1 MSHPAEP
8 RPDLQAH
15 PTEPPAGPGRVGR
28 SLVLPAV
35 LVVVTLVAGA
45 LWWSRDPAAAPPAT
59 PQAAPA
65 PTAGPTMRI
74 TAPGTDA
81 SAGIGSEKAPAGAAS
96 PTGSQPSSAAAAAPT
111 TRRTNKP
118 ATTAPAAGAVNTSGR
133 NLALNARVTASST
146 ERSSWAAAY
155 AVDEDAATR
164 WSSQFSDPQWL
175 TVDLGK
181 SWEVSE
187 ILLHWENAHATA
199 YRVDVS
205 ADGRKW
211 KQVFAT
217 TEGQG
222 GDVTVQVPKVPAR
235 MIRMYGTKRST
246 QYGYSLLDVEVR

>member
-1 MSHPAEP
+1 MSHPAES
-8 RPDLQAH
+8 RSD
-15 PTEPPAGPGRVGR
+15 EGPALPVTAQPARSTR
-28 SLVLPAV
+28 SLVLPVA
-35 LVVVTLVAGA
+35 LVAATVVAGA
-45 LWWSRDPAAAPPAT
+45 LWWSQDPAAAPPAA

-74 TAPGTDA
+74 TAPGTGA

-96 PTGSQPSSAAAAAPT
+96 SASRPSSAAAT
-111 TRRTNKP
+111 TRRTTKP
-118 ATTAPAAGAVNTSGR
+118 ATSAPAGAAVNSSGR
-133 NLALNARVTASST
+133 NLALGARVSASST

-155 AVDEDAATR
+155 AVDEDATTR

-181 SWEVSE
+181 SWEISE
-187 ILLHWENAHATA
+187 VLLHWENAHATS

-205 ADGRKW
+205 TDGRKW
-211 KQVFAT
+211 KQVFTT

-222 GDVTVQVPKVPAR
+222 GDVTVQVAKVPAR

-246 QYGYSLLDVEVR
+246 EYGYSLLDVEVR

>member
-1 MSHPAEP
+1 MSHPAES
-8 RPDLQAH
+8 RSD
-15 PTEPPAGPGRVGR
+15 EGPALPVTAQPARSTR
-28 SLVLPAV
+28 SLVLPVA
-35 LVVVTLVAGA
+35 LVAATVVAGA
-45 LWWSRDPAAAPPAT
+45 LWWSQDPAAAPPAA

-74 TAPGTDA
+74 TAPGTGA

-96 PTGSQPSSAAAAAPT
+96 SAASRPSSGAAAAT
-111 TRRTNKP
+111 TRRTTKP
-118 ATTAPAAGAVNTSGR
+118 ATSAPAGAAVNSSGR
-133 NLALNARVTASST
+133 NLALGARVSASST

-155 AVDEDAATR
+155 AVDEDATTR

-181 SWEVSE
+181 SWEISE
-187 ILLHWENAHATA
+187 VLLHWENAHATS

-205 ADGRKW
+205 TDGRKW
-211 KQVFAT
+211 KQVFTT

-222 GDVTVQVPKVPAR
+222 GDVTVQVAKVPAR

-246 QYGYSLLDVEVR
+246 EYGYSLLDVEVR